1 MEKTYIIKLTQEEI
15 EELLHATISSYMEY
29 DERTFEDKVLQ
40 EQYNAQVYDYNTRI
54 DDLRLKLKKALEND
68 AE

>member
-1 MEKTYIIKLTQEEI
+1 MEKIYTIKLTQEEV

-29 DERTFEDKVLQ
+29 DERTFEDKKLQ
-40 EQYNAQVYDYNTRI
+40 EDYNAQVYDYNTRI
-54 DDLRLKLKKALEND
+54 DDLRLKLKKALENG

>member
-1 MEKTYIIKLTQEEI
+1 MEKTYIIKLTQEEV

-29 DERTFEDKVLQ
+29 DERTFEDKKLQ
-40 EQYNAQVYDYNTRI
+40 EDYNAQVYNYNTRI
-54 DDLRLKLKKALEND
+54 DDLRLKLKKALENG

>member
-1 MEKTYIIKLTQEEI
+1 MEKTYTIKLTQEEI

-29 DERTFEDKVLQ
+29 DERTFEDKKLQ
-40 EQYNAQVYDYNTRI
+40 EDYNAQVYHYNTRI
-54 DDLRLKLKKALEND
+54 DDLRLKLKKALENG